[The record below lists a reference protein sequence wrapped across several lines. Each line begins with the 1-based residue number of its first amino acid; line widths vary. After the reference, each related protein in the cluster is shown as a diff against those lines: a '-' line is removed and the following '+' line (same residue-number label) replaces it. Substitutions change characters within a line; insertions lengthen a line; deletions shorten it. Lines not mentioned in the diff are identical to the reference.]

1 MRSFRLHKIFIGTVQ
16 RDLSR
21 VRAYLGVGN
30 AITLRMLVILLPV
43 LLIRICYFTRKAI
56 IISKIFQLILV
67 ICYRIEYSP
76 KCIIKHG
83 LLLFHPF
90 NNIFGANIIGKNC
103 TIYPGVIFGAS
114 RADSGY
120 DSKIR
125 PNIMANCTF
134 GSRAIIYGG
143 LVISNGSKISAG
155 SIVK

>member
-1 MRSFRLHKIFIGTVQ
+1 MCKIFMGTIL

-21 VRAYLGVGN
+21 VRSYLGGGN
-30 AITLRMLVILLPV
+30 TLTLRMLVIFLPV
-43 LLIRICYFTRKAI
+43 FLIRLCYFTRKVM
-56 IISKIFQLILV
+56 IISKIFQFILV
-67 ICYRIEYSP
+67 IFYRVEYSP
-76 KCIIKHG
+76 KCVIKHG

-114 RADSGY
+114 RADRGY

-134 GSRAIIYGG
+134 GSRVIVYGG
-143 LVISNGSKISAG
+143 VNIPMGSKISAG
-155 SIVK
+155 SIIK